1 MRPAQGRNPLPATIT
16 ATIDMKLK
24 TCIFI
29 LLIILS
35 TISFG
40 QNTELFADSLEM
52 ATDPASDAEPDDTF
66 YMAGLATMTMFFMIV
81 FFVLVIVGL
90 ILACILLAIFSG
102 LVMAGI
108 VSTSLVVGLYKKSF
122 QKGFKLLIVL
132 TSMFLSS
139 IATTVVFVIV
149 NKIMHWFIVE
159 VAIVGGLILGALSG
173 LVCGLV
179 FFRLLKL
186 AVDKLTT
193 WLKDKNVMAAG
204 NSAQPPVGQN
214 STS

>member
-1 MRPAQGRNPLPATIT
+1 
-16 ATIDMKLK
+16 MKIK

-29 LLIILS
+29 LFIILS
-35 TISFG
+35 TIPFG
-40 QNTELFADSLEM
+40 QNAEFSANSLEM
-52 ATDPASDAEPDDTF
+52 TTNPASDAEPDDTF
-66 YMAGLATMTMFFMIV
+66 YMAGLATMTMVFMIV

-90 ILACILLAIFSG
+90 ILDCILLAIFSG
-102 LVMAGI
+102 LVMTGI
-108 VSTSLVVGLYKKSF
+108 LSMSLVVGLYKKSF
-122 QKGFKLLIVL
+122 QKGFKIFIVL

-139 IATTVVFVIV
+139 IATTVVFVSL

-159 VAIVGGLILGALSG
+159 VAIVWGLVLGSLSG
-173 LVCGLV
+173 LVIGLI

-204 NSAQPPVGQN
+204 NSKQAPSGQN
-214 STS
+214 IA